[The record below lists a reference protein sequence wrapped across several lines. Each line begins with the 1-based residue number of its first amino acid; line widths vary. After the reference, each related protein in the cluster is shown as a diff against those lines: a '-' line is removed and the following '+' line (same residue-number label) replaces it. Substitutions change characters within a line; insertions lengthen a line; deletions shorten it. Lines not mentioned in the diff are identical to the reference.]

1 MKIDPTVQ
9 NKKGAPAHE
18 AQSPNLQQCNPAQVQ
33 INIGTGAAPPLDGP
47 ETKRSNYTQNI
58 EKAQWFQLVG
68 ESIVCLGSSLFLLDA
83 IQQSNYVY
91 AAGSVCCQLGSVL
104 MIAQSILVIVSSK
117 RQKRP

>member
-1 MKIDPTVQ
+1 MEPTTK
-9 NKKGAPAHE
+9 NKNTAPPHE
-18 AQSPNLQQCNPAQVQ
+18 AQSPNVQQCNPAQVQ
-33 INIGTGAAPPLDGP
+33 INIGTNSALPRTED

-83 IQQSNYVY
+83 IQQSNSVY
-91 AAGSVCCQLGSVL
+91 AAGSVCCQIGSVL